1 MYEFAVLLNE
11 KRDKDGEVTEPAE
24 IVVDVTR
31 VLARDEA
38 QAQMLAARAIPEE
51 IVGNGSLDRLVIAVR
66 PF

>member
-1 MYEFAVLLNE
+1 MQIYEFAVLLNE

-38 QAQMLAARAIPEE
+38 QAQDAGGPRDPRRRLSATAVS
-51 IVGNGSLDRLVIAVR
+51 IVS
-66 PF
+66 